1 MTFVCPGNIGVVA
14 QVFLWLNRN
23 QRFKYSRKRGLL
35 FMRVRVMVGLI
46 LVLTMLLSGCGGGKF
61 KPDTMSM
68 DDIGIMKIDDKNAKV
83 YHGMTRSEAEKILG
97 TGSKES
103 FYIGYDFGVGIMYR
117 MDQENNEETVAWI
130 SLNEDSGKVYST
142 IRGAK
147 VGDLKGDVMKLHG
160 EKYSIPILKVDRDIG
175 YYYDLKTNKF
185 MEQGSLSNRNKEDS
199 YQQIGTDF
207 VFNDDELVER
217 IMLFDMHMAI
227 YFH

>member
-1 MTFVCPGNIGVVA
+1 MNARGIVVA
-14 QVFLWLNRN
+14 
-23 QRFKYSRKRGLL
+23 
-35 FMRVRVMVGLI
+35 I
-46 LVLTMLLSGCGGGKF
+46 LVFSMLLSGCGGGKF

-68 DDIGIMKIDDKNAKV
+68 DDIGIMKIDDKNSKV

-97 TGSKES
+97 TGSKKS

-130 SLNEDSGKVYST
+130 SLNEDSEKVYST

-147 VGDLKGDVMKLHG
+147 VGDLKSDVMKLYG
-160 EKYSIPILKVDRDIG
+160 EKYSMPGVSIDTDIA

-185 MEQGSLSNRNKEDS
+185 MGQESLSNRIKEDS
-199 YQQIGTDF
+199 YEQIGINF
-207 VFNDDELVER
+207 IFNDDELIKR